1 MEPASRNENIP
12 VDYVVVVRP
21 EPGGQF
27 TAHVMGLPEV
37 QVIAATEGEAV
48 KQAQQKLAQWLAT
61 ARLVQVKVPSPQI
74 DRSLVNPL
82 DRADPNDPVQQTYLE
97 ELERMKRE
105 DRKRRALELAGYS
118 KEDPFLEE
126 YQEEI
131 ARYRREVDERECPGT
146 SSTPTT

>member
-131 ARYRREVDERECPGT
+131 ARNRREVDERECPGT